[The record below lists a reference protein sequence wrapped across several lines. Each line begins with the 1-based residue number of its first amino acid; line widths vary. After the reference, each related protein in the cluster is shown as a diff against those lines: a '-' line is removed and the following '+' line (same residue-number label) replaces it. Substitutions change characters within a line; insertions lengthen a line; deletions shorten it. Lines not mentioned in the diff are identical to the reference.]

1 MVTKPDF
8 IGNEKKVFS
17 AAKEFGNCC
26 ELPEFLAIPKP
37 GKIALHRHQRARPA
51 YRSSFRHKV

>member
-37 GKIALHRHQRARPA
+37 GKIALHQIGRA
-51 YRSSFRHKV
+51 HV